1 MNNKRIQMVQTL
13 VALTLIAPWFPIG
26 RADAA
31 PEGNIT
37 LNVPKANV
45 RDALRLVAEHGGLNL
60 TVGPEV
66 DGEVSVYLTNATIE
80 TALEAIARNA
90 DLEYSVS
97 DGIVSVKKKPER
109 IPLNELP
116 PPPVETRVFT
126 LRAAD
131 AARVRDAL
139 VYALTPYGKMGV
151 YNDNSGDRYSTLS
164 LSQLEGDVGESGTR
178 GQPLSS
184 TTAGGQ
190 TSQNGGATITQ
201 SNAQNARRLVVT
213 DTPEN
218 LDRIADLVATL
229 DTLPPQVLI
238 EARIVEMST
247 DLQRQMGIDWDINV
261 LANGPVL
268 NHELPLHMEA
278 GFASGDQIR
287 RTANGTANSSV
298 GLSLGTVDFSR
309 LMGMLR
315 IHASDNAIRLLANP
329 RLLVFNN
336 HSASI
341 LVGERYPLLESNVSE
356 FGIVTESLDTYIPV
370 GVQLEVQPTIMLD
383 GRVSM
388 MIHPVTSALGDDVVG
403 TTGIRV
409 ARIRTRELSTRV
421 IMGDGETIALGG
433 LISDRK
439 TRNVNKIPGL
449 GDLPGLS
456 ALFRQENPASE
467 RIDLIVF
474 VTARVEGAT
483 VLSDRDREVFESYE
497 PNFKEVQKLQ
507 DVQLH
512 HEIPSEYQKPKPMY
526 GDPVVVPTSDVSRL
540 RGFDGGYEPMPS
552 EDIEKIQRQAPPASR
567 PPEERLRIAG
577 EAPSKELRGRMIQR
591 RRDELR
597 RTAAAGDRE
606 E

>member
-1 MNNKRIQMVQTL
+1 MKKYPKHDVRGFAAM
-13 VALTLIAPWFPIG
+13 TLILASFVAG
-26 RADAA
+26 RADGA
-31 PEGNIT
+31 PEGRIT

-60 TVGPEV
+60 TIGPEV

-90 DLEYSVS
+90 DLEYTVA
-97 DGIVSVKKKPER
+97 DGIVSVKKKPEK
-109 IPLNELP
+109 IPLSELP
-116 PPPVETRVFT
+116 PPVVETRVFT
-126 LRAAD
+126 LRSAD

-139 VYALTPYGKMGV
+139 IYALSPNGKMEV
-151 YNDNSGDRYSTLS
+151 YNDNSGDRYTTLS
-164 LSQLEGDVGESGTR
+164 LSQLEGEVGRGTVN
-178 GQPLSS
+178 QQ
-184 TTAGGQ
+184 TTANQPG
-190 TSQNGGATITQ
+190 QNGQNSAAVTTNA
-201 SNAQNARRLVVT
+201 NAQNARRLIVT
-213 DTPEN
+213 DVPEN
-218 LDRIADLVATL
+218 LDRIAELVAVL
-229 DTLPPQVLI
+229 DTMPPQVLI
-238 EARIVEMST
+238 ETRIVEMST
-247 DLQRQMGIDWDINV
+247 DLQRQLGIDWDINV

-315 IHASDNAIRLLANP
+315 IHSSDNAIRLLANP

-383 GRVSM
+383 GRISM

-439 TRNVNKIPGL
+439 TRNVNKVPGL

-456 ALFRQENPASE
+456 ALFRQENPTSE

-474 VTARVEGAT
+474 VTAHVEGAT
-483 VLSDRDREVFESYE
+483 ILSDRDREVFESYE
-497 PNFKEVQKLQ
+497 PNFKEIQRLQ

-512 HEIPSEYQKPKPMY
+512 HEIPSEYAEPKPMY
-526 GDPVVVPTSDVSRL
+526 GDPVTINEPETSGL
-540 RGFDGGYEPMPS
+540 RGFDGGYEPMAP
-552 EDIEKIQRQAPPASR
+552 EGIEKIQRQAAPASR
-567 PPEERLRIAG
+567 PREERLRIAG
-577 EAPSKELRGRMIQR
+577 EQDPKRIHELAKQKRLEDI
-591 RRDELR
+591 R
-597 RTAAAGDRE
+597 RTAAAAERE
-606 E
+606 

>member
-1 MNNKRIQMVQTL
+1 MNKKDRRKSHALPLMTL
-13 VALTLIAPWFPIG
+13 VLAMFVAG
-26 RADAA
+26 RADGA
-31 PEGNIT
+31 PEGRIT

-45 RDALRLVAEHGGLNL
+45 RDALRMVAEHGGLNL
-60 TVGPEV
+60 TIGPEV
-66 DGEVSVYLTNATIE
+66 DGEVSVYLSDATIE

-90 DLEYSVS
+90 DLEYTVA
-97 DGIVSVKKKPER
+97 DGIVSVKKKPAR
-109 IPLNELP
+109 IPLSELP
-116 PPPVETRVFT
+116 PPAVETRVFT
-126 LRAAD
+126 LRSAD

-139 VYALTPYGKMGV
+139 AYALSPSGKMEV
-151 YNDNSGDRYSTLS
+151 YNDNSGDRYTTLS
-164 LSQLEGDVGESGTR
+164 LSQLEGEVGRGTV
-178 GQPLSS
+178 GQQ
-184 TTAGGQ
+184 TTANQSGQ
-190 TSQNGGATITQ
+190 AGQNSAARNANA
-201 SNAQNARRLVVT
+201 NAQNARRLIVT
-213 DTPEN
+213 DIAEN
-218 LDRIADLVATL
+218 LERIAELVAVL
-229 DTLPPQVLI
+229 DTMPPQVLI
-238 EARIVEMST
+238 ETRIVEMST
-247 DLQRQMGIDWDINV
+247 DLQRQLGIDWDINV

-383 GRVSM
+383 GRISM

-456 ALFRQENPASE
+456 ALFRQENPTSE

-474 VTARVEGAT
+474 VTAHVEGAT

-497 PNFKEVQKLQ
+497 PNFKEIQRLQ

-512 HEIPSEYQKPKPMY
+512 HEIPSEYSGPKPMY
-526 GDPVVVPTSDVSRL
+526 GDPVSMQTPDTSGL
-540 RGFDGGYEPMPS
+540 RGFDGGYEPTAPD
-552 EDIEKIQRQAPPASR
+552 DIEKIQRQAAPASR
-567 PPEERLRIAG
+567 PREERLRIAG
-577 EAPSKELRGRMIQR
+577 DKVPERMKEMIKR
-591 RRDELR
+591 KRTEELR
-597 RTAAAGDRE
+597 RTASAPDQE
-606 E
+606 